1 MTIQYDTQAEQAF
14 PLLGELGAALREFDA
29 AVEQPA
35 EPIVPV
41 AAQVAATKVCMR
53 ILAAESGSV
62 FDPSVFRRLMAAMY
76 FAGAYPHLRHVVTA
90 DSVKAME
97 DRP

>member
-1 MTIQYDTQAEQAF
+1 MTNLAHTLHALSALDAPAADK
-14 PLLGELGAALREFDA
+14 PL
-29 AVEQPA
+29 
-35 EPIVPV
+35 IPV

-76 FAGAYPHLRHVVTA
+76 FAGAFPELRHTITA
-90 DSVKAME
+90 EQVKALE
-97 DRP
+97 DER